1 MACTAAS
8 VPLLDGGIA
17 LGTEARC
24 ALLRRLAVPAAAA
37 AAVAVLVLTAGGPAT
52 TFAHALSRAASADP
66 RWFAA
71 AIAFEL
77 LSFTGY
83 IALLWH
89 VAGRR
94 SPRIGLRAS
103 YEMTLGGAAAT
114 RLLPTAGAGGAAV
127 TLWALRRAGLRDRE
141 GTRTLLTFLVLLYA
155 VFLLAV
161 LVTGTLVASGAA
173 AAGAPRALSLVPAA
187 GAVAAMAAAV
197 ALMVRPPAGRRFA
210 RIAGAGGLL
219 GEAMREAAGLV
230 RRGDPRLL
238 GALGWWGFDVAV
250 LYATFSACGT
260 PPPLAILVLGY
271 FVGQVAN
278 TIPVPGAA
286 SGGMVGV
293 LIAFGMPADLV
304 LPSVLAYRAVA
315 IWTPAPAGMAALAS
329 LRRRAAGWARE
340 DAPDGV
346 SAASTPRLARR
357 RTLRSRERGHAP
369 APRSGILLEA

>member
-1 MACTAAS
+1 
-8 VPLLDGGIA
+8 LLDGGTA
-17 LGTEARC
+17 PGTEARR
-24 ALLRRLAVPAAAA
+24 ALLRRLALPAAGVAV
-37 AAVAVLVLTAGGPAT
+37 VAVLVLTARGPAQA
-52 TFAHALSRAASADP
+52 FADAVARAASADA

-71 AIAFEL
+71 AVVLEL

-94 SPRIGLRAS
+94 SPRVGLRAS
-103 YEMTLGGAAAT
+103 YEMTLAGAAAT

-141 GTRTLLTFLVLLYA
+141 GTRTLLTFLVVLYA

-161 LVTGTLVASGAA
+161 AITGTLVASGAA
-173 AAGAPRALSLVPAA
+173 GGHAPLALSLVPAA
-187 GAVAAMAAAV
+187 GALAAMAIAV
-197 ALMVRPPAGRRFA
+197 ALMAHRPRGLRFA
-210 RIAGAGGLL
+210 RAADAGALL
-219 GEAMREAAGLV
+219 GDAMRDAAALV

-260 PPPLAILVLGY
+260 PPPLAVLVLGY

-293 LIAFGMPADLV
+293 LIAFGVPAGLA
-304 LPSVLAYRAVA
+304 LPSVLAYRAIA
-315 IWTPAPAGMAALAS
+315 IWTPAPAGAAALAA
-329 LRRRAAGWARE
+329 LRRRAAGWTRDDQAE
-340 DAPDGV
+340 GV
-346 SAASTPRLARR
+346 GERPSRLAHR
-357 RTLRSRERGHAP
+357 L
-369 APRSGILLEA
+369 APRPRGRAVAPRAGVLLEA